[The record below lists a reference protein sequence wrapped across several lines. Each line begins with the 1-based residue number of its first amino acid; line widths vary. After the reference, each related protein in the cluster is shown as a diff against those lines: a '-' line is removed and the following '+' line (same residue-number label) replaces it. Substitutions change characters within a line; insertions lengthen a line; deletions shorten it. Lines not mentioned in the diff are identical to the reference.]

1 MNSASIFKDLHM
13 EWKKEHAN
21 TIKHAVETKTES
33 EY

>member
-1 MNSASIFKDLHM
+1 M